1 MAEKTEECK
10 CLAAVKVRGTVSA
23 QREAR
28 ETLDLLLLSKT
39 NYAVLV
45 RSSPSIKGMLKR
57 VQSYVTWGEI
67 SKETLVDLLTKRGR
81 LLGDKKLTDEFTQKV
96 GCKSIT
102 DLAAAIAECRLDYGK
117 LPDVQ
122 RVFRLHPPKKGF
134 KGTTKKN
141 FRAGGEAGY
150 RGEAINDLIKRMI

>member
-1 MAEKTEECK
+1 VSEKAEERK
-10 CLAAVKVRGTVSA
+10 CFVAVKVRGTISA

-39 NYAVLV
+39 NRAVLV
-45 RSSPSIKGMLKR
+45 RDNPSMRGMLKR

-67 SKETLVDLLTKRGR
+67 SKETLADLLTKRGR
-81 LLGDKKLTDEFTQKV
+81 LLGDKKLTDEFSQTV
-96 GCKSIT
+96 GCKSIS
-102 DLAAAIAECRLDYGK
+102 DLAVAIADCKLDFGK
-117 LPDVQ
+117 LQGVQ
-122 RVFRLHPPKKGF
+122 RVFKLHPPRKGF

-150 RGEAINDLIKRMI
+150 RGEAINDLIKRMM

>member
-1 MAEKTEECK
+1 VPKKAAESKVF
-10 CLAAVKVRGTVSA
+10 AVVKVRGTISA

-28 ETLDLLLLSKT
+28 ETLNLLLLNKT
-39 NYAVLV
+39 NHGVLV
-45 RSSPSIKGMLKR
+45 LNSPSMLGMLKR

-67 SKETLVDLLTKRGR
+67 SKETLADMLAKRGR
-81 LLGDKKLTDEFTQKV
+81 LLGDKKLTDEFTQTV
-96 GCKSIT
+96 GCKSMS
-102 DLAAAIAECRLDYGK
+102 DLAAAIVECKLDYGK
-117 LPDVQ
+117 LPGIQ
-122 RVFRLHPPKKGF
+122 PVFKLHPPKKGF